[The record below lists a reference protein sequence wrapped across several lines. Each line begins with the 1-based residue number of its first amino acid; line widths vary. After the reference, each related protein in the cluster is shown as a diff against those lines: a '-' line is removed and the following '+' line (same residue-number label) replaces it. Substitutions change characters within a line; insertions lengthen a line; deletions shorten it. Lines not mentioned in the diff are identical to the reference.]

1 MVVSQIYLLISV
13 IILFVI
19 VIFVFFIN
27 KNQPKKRITLL
38 TSLSFIFII
47 LGMFFGENRLL
58 GYSLIGVGVLFAVFD
73 IIKKES
79 KKWRN

>member
-58 GYSLIGVGVLFAVFD
+58 GYSLIGVGILFAVFD
-73 IIKKES
+73 IVKKES
-79 KKWRN
+79 KK